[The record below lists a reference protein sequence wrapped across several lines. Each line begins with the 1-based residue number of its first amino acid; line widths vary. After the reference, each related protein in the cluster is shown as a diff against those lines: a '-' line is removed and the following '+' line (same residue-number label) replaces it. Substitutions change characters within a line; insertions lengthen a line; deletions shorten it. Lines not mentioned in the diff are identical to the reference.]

1 MEAQT
6 NLLLD
11 LYDRASYDRR
21 TGIWEVV
28 FTTMRQLDKLSLPVA
43 EASEMGVYALVG
55 MHAHRRL
62 QSSKWSSNHRY
73 GVVWTALSKFSQK
86 IIDRFDTRLWYG
98 CNTNEILWIE

>member
-6 NLLLD
+6 NLLFD

-21 TGIWEVV
+21 TGNWKVV
-28 FTTMRQLDKLSLPVA
+28 FTTMRQLDKPPLPVA

-62 QSSKWSSNHRY
+62 QASKWSSNHRY
-73 GVVWTALSKFSQK
+73 GVVWTALSNFLTK
-86 IIDRFDTRLWYG
+86 IIDRD
-98 CNTNEILWIE
+98 